1 MNGNLKYDFLND
13 ILAGKFK
20 TIQLSDKMISNI
32 FVKD

>member
-13 ILAGKFK
+13 ILAVKFK